1 MVITMKY
8 TDTKIKNKAHT
19 IKFTSITLAVFF
31 LIFTFAVPGILLNA
45 EPETAVSETEGDT
58 TESNPPMT
66 GETQIVYERAPR
78 TVRIIDIASI
88 SNPNGH
94 YVEEETEYTEETV
107 PPETEAVTQKDTAES
122 AAAAETSEKADE
134 ETNREDFEFN
144 SKAAFAI
151 GTVFI
156 IIILFTALVIF
167 IRRKH
172 PSLIIE
178 KNDEDN
184 KEITELNVA
193 DTAPGNCPDEG
204 GKPESDK
211 ASGLN
216 DSPSENE
223 SETNPEKADGGYEK
237 KD

>member
-1 MVITMKY
+1 M
-8 TDTKIKNKAHT
+8 
-19 IKFTSITLAVFF
+19 
-31 LIFTFAVPGILLNA
+31 
-45 EPETAVSETEGDT
+45 
-58 TESNPPMT
+58 
-66 GETQIVYERAPR
+66 
-78 TVRIIDIASI
+78 
-88 SNPNGH
+88 
-94 YVEEETEYTEETV
+94 
-107 PPETEAVTQKDTAES
+107 
-122 AAAAETSEKADE
+122 AETSEKADE

-193 DTAPGNCPDEG
+193 DTAPAIVLMRAVNRNQTKLPV
-204 GKPESDK
+204 
-211 ASGLN
+211 
-216 DSPSENE
+216 
-223 SETNPEKADGGYEK
+223 
-237 KD
+237 